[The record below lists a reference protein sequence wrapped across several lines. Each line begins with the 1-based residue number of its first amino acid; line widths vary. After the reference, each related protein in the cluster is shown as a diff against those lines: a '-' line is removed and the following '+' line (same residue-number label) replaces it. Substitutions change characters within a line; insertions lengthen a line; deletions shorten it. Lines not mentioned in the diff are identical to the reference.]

1 MEVNTRARKNETGMG
16 LNKSAGLFQIAR
28 NFTPGGTHSNI
39 RWREPHPIYFRKALG
54 AKIWDV
60 DGNEY
65 LDCVGNLG
73 SLILGHADPDV
84 TKAVKEQLS
93 TGITVGVETELN
105 IEVSKKFAQ
114 MIPCAEMVRFS
125 TTGTEAVMN
134 AIRLARAYTQKERI
148 VKAEGNYHGSYDYV
162 LCSHRYPKKDWQ
174 CPTPVPAS
182 EGLCKDLIQSTLVVP
197 WNNLE
202 MMEQVI
208 HKYKDE
214 IAAVIIEP
222 VNYNVGCA
230 LPKKGYLEGVREL
243 TEKNKIPLIF
253 DEIISGFRVAPGGA
267 QEFYNVTP
275 DLATFGKAIAN
286 GFPLSALAGK
296 RNIMK
301 LTDPSQRKVF
311 FGGTYNANQVA
322 MAAASVTLE
331 KLKTGEVQ
339 KHLAR
344 LTEKLVGGFKAI
356 AARREVKARLQGFAG
371 KFQVYFTSQEVEDWR
386 TAFTTDQGMYR
397 EFHKGLLAEGIF
409 WAHIPFSHNGITAAH
424 TEEDVEKILKGSD
437 ESLGRMAKNLKMH
450 G

>member
-1 MEVNTRARKNETGMG
+1 MEVFTRAQKNGSRMD
-16 LNKSAGLFQIAR
+16 LSRSANLFQIAR
-28 NFTPGGTHSNI
+28 EFAPGGTHSNI

-73 SLILGHADPDV
+73 ALILGHADPDV
-84 TKAVKEQLS
+84 IEAVKEQLN

-105 IEVSKKFAQ
+105 VEVAKKFAK
-114 MIPCAEMVRFS
+114 MVPCAEMVRFS
-125 TTGTEAVMN
+125 TSGTEAVMN

-162 LCSHRYPKKDWQ
+162 LCSHRYPKEDWQ
-174 CPTPVPAS
+174 CPRPVPAS
-182 EGLCKDLIQSTLVVP
+182 EGLCKDLLRSTLVVP

-202 MMEQVI
+202 KMEEVI
-208 HKYKDE
+208 HAHKDD

-222 VNYNVGCA
+222 INYNVGCA
-230 LPKKGYLEGVREL
+230 LPKRGYLEGVREL
-243 TEKNKIPLIF
+243 TEKNKILLIF

-267 QEFYNVTP
+267 QEFYHITP
-275 DLATFGKAIAN
+275 DLATFGKAMAN

-296 RNIMK
+296 RKIIEF
-301 LTDPSQRKVF
+301 TDPSLRKVF

-322 MAAASVTLE
+322 MAAASVCLE

-339 KHLAR
+339 KYLAR
-344 LTEKLVGGFKAI
+344 LTEKLVRGFKAI
-356 AARREVKARLQGFAG
+356 AARREINARLQGFGG
-371 KFQVYFTSQEVEDWR
+371 KFQVYFTSQEVEDLR
-386 TAFTTDQGMYR
+386 SASTSDQGMYT
-397 EFHKGLLAEGIF
+397 EFHKGMQAEGIF
-409 WAHIPFSHNGITAAH
+409 WGHTPFSHNGITAAH
-424 TEEDVEKILKGSD
+424 TEEDIEKILKSSD
-437 ESLGRMAKNLKMH
+437 ETLGTMRKNMK